1 MLEKY
6 GFEIKDFS
14 QMGKEEKI
22 LAYKIFNNCAN
33 EVSVAEKLL

>member
-1 MLEKY
+1 MVLKLK
-6 GFEIKDFS
+6 IFS

-22 LAYKIFNNCAN
+22 LVYEIFNNCAN